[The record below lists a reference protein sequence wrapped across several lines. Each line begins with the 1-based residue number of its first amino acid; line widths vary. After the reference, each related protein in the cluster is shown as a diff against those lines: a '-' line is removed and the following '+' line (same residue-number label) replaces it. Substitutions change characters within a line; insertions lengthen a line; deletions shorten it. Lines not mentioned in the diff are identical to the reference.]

1 MHKCLFWLALVTAIP
16 CYAAR
21 TIPMDGQLGE
31 LKAAAIPEIKIDDK
45 IYRTAPGLR
54 IYGQNNALIMQSHM
68 PQQATVWFQ
77 IEATSGNVWRLWLL
91 TNDEVAT
98 LKARP
103 KAIITE

>member
-1 MHKCLFWLALVTAIP
+1 MYKCLFWLALVMAVP

-21 TIPMDGQLGE
+21 TIPTDGQLGE

-54 IYGQNNALIMQSHM
+54 VYGLNNALIMQSHM
-68 PQQATVWFQ
+68 PQQAAVWFQ

-91 TNDEVAT
+91 NADEVSAI
-98 LKARP
+98 KKRP
-103 KAIITE
+103 KIQAAE